1 MDPLQNQEKQV
12 VPSSKSNLSV
22 FDENFHMDIETT
34 LEIKEPKG
42 TVMYVYLI

>member
-1 MDPLQNQEKQV
+1 MEPLEKQEKQIA
-12 VPSSKSNLSV
+12 PSLKYNLQV

-34 LEIKEPKG
+34 LEIKESKG